1 MSRDN
6 ASPSDQPFVWHGVLA
21 PGLLHDHIVAGSHR
35 FADAAKAGDWSA
47 VLNMLD
53 DPALPIDINW
63 WRPGGTAWFT
73 VLHQTAWHGAPANVV
88 AALVRRG
95 ALLTLTESR
104 GRTAHDV
111 LMDRA
116 RKTHWGKGV
125 GIAEESYTLL
135 AQELVPPPSPLSSN
149 EIHSLEG
156 HLAEVI
162 DGRIRGVLFDG
173 RNPREVLRYPP
184 VGILHEVPDQHVW
197 FPVPGMYGGFD
208 IRLQENFLDVKS
220 LCRVVSGSGQEH
232 VITTAGAILVAE
244 GFV

>member
-1 MSRDN
+1 MWGDEASMSG
-6 ASPSDQPFVWHGVLA
+6 QPFVWRGVLDSE
-21 PGLLHDHIVAGSHR
+21 LQHNHVVVGSHR

-47 VLNMLD
+47 VLSTLD
-53 DPALPIDINW
+53 DPTLLIDING

-73 VLHQTAWHGAPANVV
+73 VLHQAAWHGAPANVV
-88 AALVRRG
+88 AGLIRRG

-111 LMDRA
+111 FMDRS
-116 RKTHWGKGV
+116 RKIHWGKGV
-125 GIAEESYTLL
+125 GVAEQSRTLL
-135 AQELVPPPSPLSSN
+135 EQQLMSPPSPLSSD
-149 EIHSLEG
+149 EIHSLDG
-156 HLAEVI
+156 HLAQVI
-162 DGRIRGVLFDG
+162 DGRIGVLFDG

-184 VGILHEVPDQHVW
+184 VEILHEVPDQHVW

-220 LCRVVSGSGQEH
+220 WCRAVGGSGQEH
-232 VITTAGAILVAE
+232 VITTAGAILVDE